1 MKLLPIEID
10 ERLNES
16 FNAKLDCKEI
26 LSVYPDYYKKVGFI
40 KPWIGYFITDE
51 QDEIVA
57 GGGYKGKPK
66 DGKIEIAYGTF
77 LKHERKGIA
86 TEVCRQLVLL
96 ALKTDKSVKITARTL
111 PEHNASTRVLKR
123 NGFELLG
130 TVWDED
136 DGDVW
141 EWEYKKS

>member
-16 FNAKLDCKEI
+16 FNNNPDCREI

-40 KPWIGYFITDE
+40 KPWIGYFVINE
-51 QDEIVA
+51 QEEMVA
-57 GGGYKGKPK
+57 GGGFKGPPK

-86 TEVCRQLVLL
+86 TEVCRLLVSL
-96 ALKTDKSVKITARTL
+96 ALQTDKSVKITARTL
-111 PEHNASTRVLKR
+111 PEANASTRVLKR
-123 NGFELLG
+123 NGFEFLG
-130 TVWDED
+130 AVWDED
-136 DGDVW
+136 DGNVW